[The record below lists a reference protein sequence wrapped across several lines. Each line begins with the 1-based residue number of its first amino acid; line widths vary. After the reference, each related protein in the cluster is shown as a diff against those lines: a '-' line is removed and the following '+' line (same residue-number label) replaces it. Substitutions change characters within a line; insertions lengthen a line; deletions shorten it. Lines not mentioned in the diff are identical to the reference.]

1 MPQAN
6 PQRRVDKA
14 LRRVRRGSKMSTV
27 NVESRVKEYRLE
39 IRAPEGVVFAY
50 PLAGPT
56 SRMLA
61 WMVDIACVSVIVA
74 AVIAPLQK
82 LAVLSLDITAA
93 LVILVATAVLIGY
106 TITLEWYWRG
116 QTVGKKLLGL
126 RVIDVQGLRLQP
138 QQIVLRNLLRAIDQ
152 FPLFYLVGGLTV
164 LLNRRFQRVGDWA
177 ANTVVTRVAKAS
189 EPDLDVL
196 PPIKYNSFL
205 AYPHIVARLV
215 QRVSPVEARIA
226 WESLR
231 RREQIEPAARLELFS
246 ELAGHFR
253 DAAPFPP
260 EVWEGMSDEQYVRN
274 VLECIFR
281 KTRR

>member
-1 MPQAN
+1 
-6 PQRRVDKA
+6 
-14 LRRVRRGSKMSTV
+14 MSTV
-27 NVESRVKEYRLE
+27 NVESRVREYRLE

-74 AVIAPLQK
+74 AVTAPINKIFPLI
-82 LAVLSLDITAA
+82 SLDMTFA
-93 LVILVATAVLIGY
+93 LVGLATTAVLIGY
-106 TITLEWYWRG
+106 SITLEWYWRG

-152 FPLFYLVGGLTV
+152 FPVFYLVGGVTV
-164 LLNRRFQRVGDWA
+164 LLNRRFQRIGDWA

-246 ELAGHFR
+246 ELAAHFR
-253 DAAPFPP
+253 DAATFPP